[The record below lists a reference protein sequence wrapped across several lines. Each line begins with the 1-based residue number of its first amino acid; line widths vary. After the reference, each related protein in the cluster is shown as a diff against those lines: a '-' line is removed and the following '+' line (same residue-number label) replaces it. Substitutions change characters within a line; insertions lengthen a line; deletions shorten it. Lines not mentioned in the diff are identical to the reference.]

1 MGAVTTNPID
11 HAPYWRAL
19 RFYSRP
25 WRDRHGAD
33 MVALMLDSSDHG
45 EDPLSGTGR
54 RSLMWSGL
62 RQRFGSRPYVWLWIA
77 ITLISLGLHEW
88 AGYRNILI
96 GLDAEKRGV
105 SGFNAASLGMTLS
118 SAALFVACFTIV
130 TVSLLHRPAFP
141 RPVEGFAARSWP
153 GWIVFAVGTMSWLGA
168 PLILGSLVLG
178 VRHYRAGGGLEFRLL
193 ATLSAIVLGVQLIV
207 ILPVVNMLFSI

>member
-1 MGAVTTNPID
+1 MTPNPID

-19 RFYSRP
+19 RFYSKP

-62 RQRFGSRPYVWLWIA
+62 SQRFGSRPYVWLWIA
-77 ITLISLGLHEW
+77 VTVISLGLHEW
-88 AGYRNILI
+88 ASYRNILI
-96 GLDAEKRGV
+96 GLDADKRGV
-105 SGFNAASLGMTLS
+105 SGVNAASLAMTLS
-118 SAALFVACFTIV
+118 SAALFVACFTIL

-178 VRHYRAGGGLEFRLL
+178 VRRYRAGGGLEFRLL

-207 ILPVVNMLFSI
+207 ILPVLNMLFFI

>member
-1 MGAVTTNPID
+1 VTANPSD
-11 HAPYWRAL
+11 DTLCWRAL
-19 RFYSRP
+19 RFYSKP

-77 ITLISLGLHEW
+77 VTLVSLGLHEW
-88 AGYRNILI
+88 ASYRNILV
-96 GLDAEKRGV
+96 GLEADKRGA
-105 SGFNAASLGMTLS
+105 SGFNAVSLGIALS
-118 SAALFVACFTIV
+118 SAALFVACFTIL
-130 TVSLLHRPAFP
+130 TVSLLYRPAFP
-141 RPVEGFAARSWP
+141 RPAEGLAARSWP
-153 GWIVFAVGTMSWLGA
+153 GWIVLAVGTMSWLGA

-178 VRHYRAGGGLEFRLL
+178 VRRYRAGGALEFRVL

-207 ILPVVNMLFSI
+207 ILPVVNMLFFV